1 MKEELFTIGDVAR
14 RLGVPQHRIA
24 YLLQRGR
31 VPEPFRLS
39 GRRTFTQRDM
49 THIANELKQPQSA
62 GRPPRRKES
71 DDK

>member
-1 MKEELFTIGDVAR
+1 
-14 RLGVPQHRIA
+14 
-24 YLLQRGR
+24 
-31 VPEPFRLS
+31 
-39 GRRTFTQRDM
+39 M